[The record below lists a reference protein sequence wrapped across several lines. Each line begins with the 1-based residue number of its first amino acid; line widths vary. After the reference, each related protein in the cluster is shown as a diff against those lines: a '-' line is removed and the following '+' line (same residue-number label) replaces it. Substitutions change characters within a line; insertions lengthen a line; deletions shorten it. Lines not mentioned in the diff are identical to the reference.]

1 MKRLFVI
8 IISISVLLL
17 TGCIKEYPLSEVQ
30 TDAVAEYMAGRLL
43 MEDKNYLASLLTYEE
58 IIEFE
63 DNIQEDNL
71 VPKPTKAPDVVND
84 NEDNAP
90 IKDVNYTLSEV
101 IGVPN
106 FDILYSS
113 YKLVDTYPE
122 DESNLVF
129 SLDPRPGHQLLV
141 LNFTIENITDK
152 NDVIDLSLSTIQYQL
167 DINVGSIYKPQLA
180 LLENNLQYI
189 NLNLKAGEKIP
200 AVLIFE
206 VARDIDLSDI
216 KLIISKDSRSEIV
229 EIK

>member
-152 NDVIDLSLSTIQYQL
+152 NEVIDLSLSTIQYQL

>member
-1 MKRLFVI
+1 M
-8 IISISVLLL
+8 LLL

-152 NDVIDLSLSTIQYQL
+152 NEVIDLSLSTIQYQL

>member
-1 MKRLFVI
+1 MG
-8 IISISVLLL
+8 ISVLLL

-58 IIEFE
+58 IIDFE
-63 DNIQEDNL
+63 DNIEEDNIEEDNL
-71 VPKPTKAPDVVND
+71 VPKPTKAPDAVND
-84 NEDNAP
+84 NEDNVP

-106 FDILYSS
+106 FDIIYSS

-129 SLDPRPGHQLLV
+129 SLDPRPGYQLLV

-152 NDVIDLSLSTIQYQL
+152 NEVIDLSLSTIQYQL

-206 VARDIDLSDI
+206 VAQDIDLSDI
-216 KLIISKDSRSEIV
+216 KLIISRDSRSEIV